1 MRLTVNVAVLV
12 TLAVLISSQC
22 ISGEG
27 PIALARDPDRP
38 IVYIEFD
45 HSGHRDP
52 VKQEEPSRGYWLR
65 LVNNSVL
72 TIAVRANSSGTSPEF
87 TILPDKLVRRRRP
100 IPRSGLGP
108 REMPSGYES
117 DTSSLLKLRPGM
129 SLTFSVPE
137 DHVTSQWYMQVPF
150 EFDLPP
156 VKTGVEPIC
165 FAPFAWEDIP
175 AKDRLSA
182 PAR

>member
-1 MRLTVNVAVLV
+1 MRRTRNLAVLV

-22 ISGEG
+22 ISGEE
-27 PIALARDPDRP
+27 PIALARDVHKP

-45 HSGHRDP
+45 HSGPRDP
-52 VKQEEPSRGYWLR
+52 VRQDEPSRGYWLR
-65 LVNNSVL
+65 FVNNSVL
-72 TIAVRANSSGTSPEF
+72 TISVRANSSGTSPEF
-87 TILPDKLVRRRRP
+87 TILPDKLVRRRKP

-108 REMPSGYES
+108 RKMPSGYES
-117 DTSSLLKLRPGM
+117 DTSSLVKVRPGM

-137 DHVTSQWYMQVPF
+137 DHVTSEWYMQVPF

-165 FAPFAWEDIP
+165 FAPFSWEDIP
-175 AKDRLSA
+175 EKDRLSA
-182 PAR
+182 PVR